1 MAAYPAFAVT
11 VDVVA
16 LTVRD
21 EVLHVLLV
29 RRGGEPFAGRWALP
43 GGFTR
48 VDEDLEEAAYRE
60 LAEECR
66 VTRDDLR
73 LEQLRTYGAPGRD
86 PRPERVV
93 SVAWLALGAH
103 LPEPTAGTDAA
114 EARWWSVEEALAMPL
129 AFDHQ
134 QILEDGLER
143 ARAKLEY
150 STLATSFCP
159 RELTLRDLRHVYE
172 TVWGTELDR
181 SNFQRKVLG
190 TEGFVEDT
198 GRYAEGRRGR
208 PARLYRAAAGE
219 GAVLHPP
226 LLRGGV
232 RRSSVQGGST
242 PVA

>member
-1 MAAYPAFAVT
+1 MAAFPVFAVT

-16 LTVRD
+16 LTIRD
-21 EVLHVLLV
+21 EVLSVLLV
-29 RRGGEPFAGRWALP
+29 RRGEEPFAGRWALP

-48 VDEDLEEAAYRE
+48 ADEDLEDAAYRE
-60 LAEECR
+60 LAEECH
-66 VTRDDLR
+66 VTRDDLL

-93 SVAWLALGAH
+93 TVAWIALGAH

-114 EARWWSVEEALAMPL
+114 EARWWPVEEALSMPL
-129 AFDHQ
+129 AFDHA
-134 QILEDGLER
+134 QILADGVER

-159 RELTLRDLRHVYE
+159 REFTLRDLRRVYE
-172 TVWGTELDR
+172 TVWGSELDR

-190 TEGFVEDT
+190 TEGFLTDT

-208 PARLYRAAAGE
+208 PARLYRAAGIQ

-226 LLRGGV
+226 LLRG
-232 RRSSVQGGST
+232 
-242 PVA
+242 

>member
-1 MAAYPAFAVT
+1 MAAYPVFAVT

-16 LTVRD
+16 LTIRD
-21 EVLHVLLV
+21 DVLSVLLV

-48 VDEDLEEAAYRE
+48 REEDLEEAAYRE

-66 VTRDDLR
+66 VTRADVV

-93 SVAWLALGAH
+93 TVAWLALGAD

-114 EARWWSVEEALAMPL
+114 EARWWPVEEALAMPL
-129 AFDHQ
+129 AFDHA
-134 QILEDGLER
+134 QILSDGVER

-159 RELTLRDLRHVYE
+159 REFTLRDLRRVYE
-172 TVWGTELDR
+172 AVWGGELDR

-190 TEGFVEDT
+190 TEGFVQDT

-208 PARLYRAAAGE
+208 PARLYRAAGTE

-226 LLRGGV
+226 LLRG
-232 RRSSVQGGST
+232 
-242 PVA
+242 